1 MAIRYRC
8 PQCNQLLSI
17 ASRMSGRRVPCPICG
32 TETVVPVEEELQSA
46 EEPAGGTEK
55 EEADETADRR
65 SEERSPQPDAHD
77 ESTRPQVASD
87 SAADGGPFG
96 RVAPAEP
103 AAHGNAVSRQGSGVA
118 AATRALGG
126 DESEG
131 LVLRKPETELEGIDM
146 TPMVDVT
153 FLLLIFFM
161 ITASFSLQKTIQ
173 VPPPDPERQ
182 GAVQSL
188 QTLEDLELTSV
199 IVQIDEHNTIF
210 VDYDAIDDR
219 SSLPDLLRDKL
230 LTDQKTELVLQAD
243 PRAFHETVVA
253 VIDAANEVQFQK
265 IRLATLA
272 ESGDE

>member
-17 ASRMSGRRVPCPICG
+17 ASRMAGNRVPCPKCGAETTVPDEDQLQPAEESAAG
-32 TETVVPVEEELQSA
+32 TELQ
-46 EEPAGGTEK
+46 
-55 EEADETADRR
+55 EADDAAGDLTEDV
-65 SEERSPQPDAHD
+65 SPQTETHD
-77 ESTRPQVASD
+77 ESTYSPAAGELAARER
-87 SAADGGPFG
+87 SAEPSGA
-96 RVAPAEP
+96 APAEEMAGGHDTVDKSP
-103 AAHGNAVSRQGSGVA
+103 NAVAKRERDDDGVL
-118 AATRALGG
+118 T
-126 DESEG
+126 
-131 LVLRKPETELEGIDM
+131 LRKPETDFEGIDM

-199 IVQIDEHNTIF
+199 IVQIDENNAIF
-210 VDYDAIDDR
+210 VDYDVIDDR

-230 LTDQKTELVLQAD
+230 LNDQKTELVLQAD

-253 VIDAANEVQFQK
+253 VVDAANEVQFQK

-272 ESGDE
+272 GEGR

>member
-17 ASRMSGRRVPCPICG
+17 ASRMAGNRVPCPTCG
-32 TETVVPVEEELQSA
+32 AETTVPDEDQLQPA
-46 EEPAGGTEK
+46 EESAAGAEIQESDDTAGDLTE
-55 EEADETADRR
+55 DQ
-65 SEERSPQPDAHD
+65 SPQPDEHD
-77 ESTRPQVASD
+77 ESTHLPVTSDLEAEGAPVAP
-87 SAADGGPFG
+87 AADGD
-96 RVAPAEP
+96 VAAPED
-103 AAHGNAVSRQGSGVA
+103 RGVA
-118 AATRALGG
+118 ARREQ
-126 DESEG
+126 DEDEG
-131 LVLRKPETELEGIDM
+131 LVLRKPETEFEGIDM

-199 IVQIDEHNTIF
+199 IVQIDENNTIF
-210 VDYDAIDDR
+210 VDYDPIDDR
-219 SSLPDLLRDKL
+219 NSLPDLLRDKL

-253 VIDAANEVQFQK
+253 VVDAANEVQFQK

-272 ESGDE
+272 GSGDE